1 MKANN
6 CAELI
11 PPELLAEV
19 EAVAAAEQRPAH
31 EMVREAVERYL
42 REHQAT
48 AAEAAE
54 PLPRAKLT
62 PQEAGARILESRP
75 RHILPEGG
83 TIREMIHFGRA

>member
-1 MKANN
+1 VKANN

-54 PLPRAKLT
+54 PASAR
-62 PQEAGARILESRP
+62 EAHSAGSRSANS
-75 RHILPEGG
+75 
-83 TIREMIHFGRA
+83 REPPASHPAGRRDDSGND